1 MQLHARLQEGLQ
13 EPNLDVDK
21 EEVRGRR
28 TAQRGLGRGG
38 VSTGFV
44 KPNTDVST
52 RPKRIMCVCL
62 NSHMIP
68 KNSHMMSM
76 SSVNLQPTTR
86 ENILCMANPVDAS
99 PNLSP

>member
-1 MQLHARLQEGLQ
+1 VQLHARLQEGLQ

-38 VSTGFV
+38 VSTVFV
-44 KPNTDVST
+44 KLDTDVST

-62 NSHMIP
+62 NSHMMS
-68 KNSHMMSM
+68 KNSHMMS
-76 SSVNLQPTTR
+76 VNLQPITR